1 MPNDSRPTM
10 HQFID
15 SDYSS
20 TSYNPFKNEH
30 DTLVNE
36 NKENKKRI
44 KYLNYQMHNVYNTES
59 GNPDWFSQKL
69 QVELNSKMN
78 KEEQKLKGKID
89 KLKLLFDQ
97 KVELEK
103 TQTDLMNRQN
113 EILNNLTEK
122 KTKLGTKLKSYTD
135 NISTGM
141 RNMYHT
147 NSDIRLLE
155 KIIAVLKFMFFLF
168 LIVVLSLFVANRVA
182 SSTT

>member
-1 MPNDSRPTM
+1 
-10 HQFID
+10 
-15 SDYSS
+15 
-20 TSYNPFKNEH
+20 
-30 DTLVNE
+30 
-36 NKENKKRI
+36 
-44 KYLNYQMHNVYNTES
+44 
-59 GNPDWFSQKL
+59 
-69 QVELNSKMN
+69 
-78 KEEQKLKGKID
+78 
-89 KLKLLFDQ
+89 
-97 KVELEK
+97 
-103 TQTDLMNRQN
+103 MNRQN